1 MFWGVGVIKRV
12 LAFGAAAVLLVAC
25 SDNAPKAQ
33 ADDASAAQGAPSNA
47 ITPAPAAVAPKA
59 DKQHEYVSRE
69 GNLFYYQ
76 DPEGQLIGVLDLG
89 ELPRDQ
95 DFNRMLKKGDRAVQF
110 EGRVFA
116 AVSPGSE
123 VVRVME
129 MRPGEQIF
137 RPLTNVALSSDTV
150 AARALRDS
158 LAGRLLFP
166 SAQALKQQAANA
178 DATVTTQPSRVAARP
193 SFDCAKASTNVEHF
207 ICNDA
212 SLADKDRQVSATYR
226 TWLQR
231 VKAGE
236 MIDSVEEITTDHR
249 AWIKRRD
256 TCLTAACVSEAY
268 DARIEELPSL

>member
-1 MFWGVGVIKRV
+1 MFWGVGVINRV

-25 SDNAPKAQ
+25 SDNAPRAK
-33 ADDASAAQGAPSNA
+33 ADDSSATESAPSNA
-47 ITPAPAAVAPKA
+47 IAPAAAAVAPKA
-59 DKQHEYVSRE
+59 DKRHEYVSRE

-76 DPEGQLIGVLDLG
+76 DPAGQLIGVLDLG

-123 VVRVME
+123 VVRVVE

-150 AARALRDS
+150 AAQALRDS
-158 LAGRLLFP
+158 LAGRMLYP

-178 DATVTTQPSRVAARP
+178 PAVKPPPSQGAARP
-193 SFDCAKASTNVEHF
+193 SFDCAKASTNVERM
-207 ICNDA
+207 ICDDP
-212 SLADKDRQVSATYR
+212 SLGDKDRQVSVTYR
-226 TWLQR
+226 TWVQR
-231 VKAGE
+231 VKAGDL
-236 MIDSVEEITTDHR
+236 IDSIDEIVADQK
-249 AWIKRRD
+249 AWVQRRNA
-256 TCLTAACVSEAY
+256 CQTAACVSKAY
-268 DARIEELPSL
+268 DERIEELPSL

>member
-1 MFWGVGVIKRV
+1 MIKRI
-12 LAFGAAAVLLVAC
+12 LTFGATAVLLAAC
-25 SDNAPKAQ
+25 NDSAPRAQ
-33 ADDASAAQGAPSNA
+33 ADAASAAQGAPSGT
-47 ITPAPAAVAPKA
+47 ITPTAAVVVPTPV
-59 DKQHEYVSRE
+59 KQHQYVSRE

-76 DPEGQLIGVLDLG
+76 DAEGQLVGVLDLG

-137 RPLTNVALSSDTV
+137 RPLTNVALSSDTL
-150 AARALRDS
+150 AAQALRDS
-158 LAGRLLFP
+158 IAGRLLYP
-166 SAQALKQQAANA
+166 SAKALKKDAASIEPGATPQTSQA
-178 DATVTTQPSRVAARP
+178 VPRP
-193 SFDCAKASTNVEHF
+193 SFDCAKASTKVENF

-212 SLADKDRQVSATYR
+212 SLADKDRQVSAIYR

-256 TCLTAACVSEAY
+256 TCLTATCVSEAY